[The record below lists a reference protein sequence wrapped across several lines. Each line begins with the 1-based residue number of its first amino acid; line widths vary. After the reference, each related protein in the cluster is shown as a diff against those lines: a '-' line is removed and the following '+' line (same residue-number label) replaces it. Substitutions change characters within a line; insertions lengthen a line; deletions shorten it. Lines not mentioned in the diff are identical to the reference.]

1 MEQTQGKP
9 RPYPGHNPLASYA
22 YFAIWGLIFALGISG
37 WMMGLDVFWG
47 EYWVQDLHKIF
58 SLVLQ
63 GLVLV
68 HWLGMLLDSYHFR
81 RKTWLAMITGRRG
94 DLP

>member
-1 MEQTQGKP
+1 
-9 RPYPGHNPLASYA
+9 
-22 YFAIWGLIFALGISG
+22 
-37 WMMGLDVFWG
+37 MMGLDVFWG
-47 EYWVQDLHKIF
+47 EEWLQDLHKLF
-58 SLVLQ
+58 SLAIQ